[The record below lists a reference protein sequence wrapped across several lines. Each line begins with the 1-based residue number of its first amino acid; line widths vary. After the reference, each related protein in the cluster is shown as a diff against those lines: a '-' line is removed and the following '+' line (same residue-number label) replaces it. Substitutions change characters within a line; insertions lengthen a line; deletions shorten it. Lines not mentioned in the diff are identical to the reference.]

1 MGLISRVSSRTY
13 RRKTNLFFA
22 SKWPIKRERL
32 PNSRSK
38 SPTSESP
45 SALKTRKPSTRL
57 APRFAAELK
66 TLTAE
71 APRLRL
77 KSKDHDLC
85 QPDECESPLE
95 RLHAVRVPKPGT
107 DSKCESTSESSSS
120 FAAKVKS

>member
-32 PNSRSK
+32 PNNRSK

-45 SALKTRKPSTRL
+45 SALRTRRPSTRL
-57 APRFAAELK
+57 ALRFAAELK
-66 TLTAE
+66 TSTPE
-71 APRLRL
+71 VPRLRL
-77 KSKDHDLC
+77 KSRDHDLC

-95 RLHAVRVPKPGT
+95 RRHAVRVQKPGT
-107 DSKCESTSESSSS
+107 DSKCEFISESSSS
-120 FAAKVKS
+120 FAVRVKS